1 MTDKQTQT
9 LLLFAQNYSVAS
21 IAHKQRVSHSTI
33 RERIKAISK
42 SYSYEFSN
50 AVSLREVY
58 KNMRKAIINTRIL
71 LPTDDVKKT
80 F

>member
-1 MTDKQTQT
+1 MTEKQTQT

-21 IAHKQRVSHSTI
+21 IAYKQKVERSTI
-33 RERIKAISK
+33 RERIKALSK
-42 SYSYEFSN
+42 SHSKEFDN
-50 AVSLREVY
+50 AASLRNAY
-58 KNMRKAIINTRIL
+58 KDIQKAILNTRIL

>member
-1 MTDKQTQT
+1 MTEKQTQT

-21 IAHKQRVSHSTI
+21 IAHKQRVSQSTI

-42 SYSYEFSN
+42 SHSKEFSN

-58 KNMRKAIINTRIL
+58 KNTRKAIMNTRIL